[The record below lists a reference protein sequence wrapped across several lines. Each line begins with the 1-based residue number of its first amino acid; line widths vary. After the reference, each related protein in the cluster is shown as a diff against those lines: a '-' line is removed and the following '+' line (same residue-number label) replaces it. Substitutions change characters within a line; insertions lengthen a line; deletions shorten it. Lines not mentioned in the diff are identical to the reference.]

1 MTNMKHYKIFWFLAN
16 KGGTGKTTIS
26 VSTAVKLVN
35 MGYKVGILDADI
47 SSPSV
52 PRLLNMENITAKAT
66 IKEVLPCECPKYPNL
81 KIVSMGT
88 HPSLVGNKP
97 VVWRGERHRDFI
109 TQCIEDVAWGD
120 IDYLIVDFPAGL
132 GDPILAIKKYFK
144 KIDGVVLI
152 SLPSVV
158 SVKSCEKAIIMAKK
172 LNVPIIGLVSNMSY
186 FVCQHGER
194 HYIFGN
200 GNVRKLADQYGIRFI
215 GEIPFVPEL
224 HYSSGLYYYLDN
236 AIIEDIAKAIAS
248 TKTGLLDKI
257 KSTIF
262 GA

>member
-1 MTNMKHYKIFWFLAN
+1 MKQYKNFWFLAN

-26 VSTAVKLVN
+26 VSTAVQLVKK
-35 MGYKVGILDADI
+35 GYKVGILDADI

-52 PRLLNMENITAKAT
+52 PRLLDMENITAKAT
-66 IKEVLPCECPKYPNL
+66 VKEVLPCDCPKYPNL
-81 KIVSMGT
+81 KVVSVGT

-97 VVWRGERHRDFI
+97 VVWRGERHRDYI

-132 GDPILAIKKYFK
+132 GDPILAIKKYFR

-152 SLPSVV
+152 SIPSMV

-200 GNVRKLADQYGIRFI
+200 GNVRKLADQYDIKFL

-224 HYSSGLYYYLDN
+224 HHGSGLHTYLDN
-236 AIIEDIAKAIAS
+236 TIIDEISNAIIS
-248 TKTGLLDKI
+248 TKSGLLDKI
-257 KSTIF
+257 KSAII